1 MDKQS
6 YEQALLQPSIPN
18 SSLPINLTIFR
29 GGTSPPSTAHTE
41 CNTGDVYIS
50 STDLFIFCEGKWERW
65 VPSIPLRLDL
75 YGNILYVVP
84 CPLQGIQLISS
95 TAARGKVV
103 DDSVGGG
110 SSDILK
116 SQTSSNIIQLINRL
130 LWKAEVTHCQ
140 LIITVDRDWRCS
152 SCGRAVETNYQ
163 CDGGS
168 GRAK

>member
-6 YEQALLQPSIPN
+6 FEQALLQPSIPN
-18 SSLPINLTIFR
+18 SSLPINLTIFH

-41 CNTGDVYIS
+41 CNTSDVYIS

-95 TAARGKVV
+95 TAACGK
-103 DDSVGGG
+103 
-110 SSDILK
+110 
-116 SQTSSNIIQLINRL
+116 LINWL
-130 LWKAEVTHCQ
+130 LWKAEVT
-140 LIITVDRDWRCS
+140 LIEIGDAA
-152 SCGRAVETNYQ
+152 AVAGLSKPTTNVMEVVVGPSRHKHKGVGQ
-163 CDGGS
+163 IQGQHEHPWALMDH
-168 GRAK
+168 